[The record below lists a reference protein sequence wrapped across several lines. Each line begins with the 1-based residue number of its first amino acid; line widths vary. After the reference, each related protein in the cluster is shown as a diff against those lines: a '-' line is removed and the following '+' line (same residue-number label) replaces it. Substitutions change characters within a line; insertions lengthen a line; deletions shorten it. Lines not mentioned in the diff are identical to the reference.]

1 MSSSNKESLNKNTLN
16 KEALNKEKLAEAT
29 SNDGKPLWLTRL
41 ALQRPVTIC
50 MLFISLLLFGG
61 MASRLLPL
69 EMFPGIDI
77 PELYVNVPYP
87 NASPAEVERLI
98 TRPLEEALATV
109 SGIKQLRSFANEN
122 SGDVSLQFRWSEN
135 ISSKSLEVRERLDTV
150 RHLLPNDVERVLV
163 YQFNTS
169 DMPIFQLR
177 ISSERDLAMAYD
189 LLEQQ
194 IKRPLERV
202 QGVSKVELYGVEKR
216 QVIIRLDPDKLR
228 ALQVDPTALLEQ
240 LRGSNFAL
248 SAGELRNPEQS
259 VLVKPL
265 GEYKELAEIAALPVR
280 PGLQLRDLATI
291 ELELPKREDG
301 RHLNQTYAVGMNV
314 YKESGANLVEV
325 AKAAMQVVAAAD
337 SNPAFN
343 GISLYV
349 MDDLADNVTKSLRD
363 LLKAGAVGALLSFVV
378 LYLFLRH
385 LTTTLVVVLSVPA
398 AIMIALGAMYFLGY
412 SLNILSMMGLML
424 AIGMLVDNAVVVTES
439 IFRERAAGG
448 DVRAATERGVKR
460 VGLAVLAGTATTAIV
475 FLPNIIGEKMQ
486 LTIFLEHVAIAIC
499 LCLAISLLLALTLI
513 PLLTTKLKVQPTTT
527 QEGSALDKRYH
538 RILTMVMNWPKST
551 TLVAIFVLLSTA
563 LPFSQLGSSNEDDE
577 DNSRI
582 FLNYNVQGNYSLEE
596 VRAEVTAM
604 ETYFYSRK
612 DEFFIESVYSYYR
625 SGHAISIILLKD
637 AVPVDI
643 NSLKEK
649 IRADWPQLVRSRPSF
664 SYGSDNSA
672 LQLHLLGNST
682 ERLLQ
687 LAEELQPALQ
697 VLPAIAD
704 VNSDLS
710 KGQQEV
716 QILLNRAELQRL
728 GLSAEQVARSVALA
742 LRGVNLR
749 TFRSS
754 EQGELLIR
762 LIYDERISQS
772 LAELS
777 ALPVAAV
784 AGVSVP
790 LSQLAELKVV
800 PRLQSIRRFNRE
812 TGIAL
817 QLALNKDVS
826 MEQARKEISE
836 LMQQVQLPEGYRWSF
851 QGGFVR
857 QNEEQQVMLVNMLL
871 ALAMIYIVM
880 AALFESLLLPN
891 AVIGSL
897 LFSFVGVFWTF
908 FLTGTSLGIMGM
920 IGMLVLMGIVVN
932 NGIVLVDRIN
942 QDRALQPEMP
952 LKALIIEAC
961 TARLKPILM
970 TVSTTVLGL
979 IPLALGGTALGGDGP
994 SYAPMAIAIIGG
1006 LVFSTLTSLLLVP
1019 LNYYGLVQLRLAS
1032 SRMLARSYSWQSR
1045 FLAK

>member
-1 MSSSNKESLNKNTLN
+1 MSQQPLDDTL
-16 KEALNKEKLAEAT
+16 T
-29 SNDGKPLWLTRL
+29 STNHAGPAADEQKPIWLTRV
-41 ALQRPVTIC
+41 ALRRPVTIC
-50 MLFISLLLFGG
+50 MLFISMLLFGG
-61 MASRLLPL
+61 LASRLLPL

-87 NASPAEVERLI
+87 NATPAEVERLI

-109 SGIKQLRSFANEN
+109 SGIKELRSFANEN
-122 SGDVSLQFRWSEN
+122 SGDISLQFRWSEN

-150 RHLLPNDVERVLV
+150 RHLLPADVERVLV
-163 YQFNTS
+163 FQFNTS

-202 QGVSKVELYGVEKR
+202 PGVSKVELYGVEKR
-216 QVIIRLDPDKLR
+216 QVIIRLDPDRMR
-228 ALQVDPTALLEQ
+228 ALQVDPAALLNQ

-248 SAGELRNPEQS
+248 SAGELRNGEQS

-265 GEYKELAEIAALPVR
+265 GEYKELSEIAALPIR
-280 PGLQLRDLATI
+280 PGLQLREVASV

-337 SNPAFN
+337 ANPAFN

-363 LLKAGAVGALLSFVV
+363 LLQAGAIGALLSFIV

-385 LTTTLVVVLSVPA
+385 LTTTLIVVLSVPA
-398 AIMIALGAMYFLGY
+398 AIVIALGAMYFMGY

-439 IFRERAAGG
+439 IFRERAQGG
-448 DVRAATERGVKR
+448 DLRAATERGVKR

-499 LCLAISLLLALTLI
+499 LCLAISLLLSLTLI
-513 PLLTTKLKVQPTTT
+513 PLLTTKLKVQPVSDP
-527 QEGSALDKRYH
+527 QGSALDRGY
-538 RILTMVMNWPKST
+538 RRLLTKVMHWPKTST
-551 TLVAIFVLLSTA
+551 LLALLVLLSAA
-563 LPFSQLGSSNEDDE
+563 LPFSQIGSSNEDEE
-577 DNSRI
+577 DRGRL
-582 FLNYNVQGNYSLEE
+582 FLNYNIQGNYNLEE
-596 VRAEVTAM
+596 VRAEVSAM
-604 ETYFYSRK
+604 EAFLYSRK
-612 DEFFIESVYSYYR
+612 DEFYIESVYSYYR
-625 SGHAISIILLKD
+625 SGHAISIILLQEQ
-637 AVPVDI
+637 VPVEL
-643 NSLKEK
+643 NSLKEQ
-649 IRADWPQLVRSRPSF
+649 IRKEWPPLVRARPSF
-664 SYGSDNSA
+664 SFGNDNSG
-672 LQLHLLGNST
+672 LRLHLLGNST
-682 ERLLQ
+682 ERLLE
-687 LAEELQPALQ
+687 LAAELEPALQ
-697 VLPAIAD
+697 SLPAVAE
-704 VNSDLS
+704 VRSDLAR
-710 KGQQEV
+710 GQQEV
-716 QILLNRAELQRL
+716 QILFNRPELERL
-728 GLSAEQVARSVALA
+728 GLSANQVAQSVALS

-749 TFRSS
+749 TYRSA
-754 EQGELLIR
+754 EQGELQIR
-762 LIYDERISQS
+762 LIYDERISRS
-772 LAELS
+772 LSEL
-777 ALPVAAV
+777 ADLPVAVV
-784 AGVSVP
+784 AGVSIP

-812 TGIAL
+812 TGVAL
-817 QLALNKDVS
+817 QLSLQKDIS
-826 MEQARKEISE
+826 MDQARKEIGQ
-836 LMQQVQLPEGYRWSF
+836 LMQQVQLPDGYRWSY
-851 QGGFVR
+851 QGGFTR

-880 AALFESLLLPN
+880 AALFESLLMPN

-908 FLTGTSLGIMGM
+908 FITGTGLGVMGM

-942 QDRALQPEMP
+942 QDRALMPDLP
-952 LKALIIEAC
+952 LKNLIIEAC

-970 TVSTTVLGL
+970 TVATTVLGL
-979 IPLALGGTALGGDGP
+979 VPLALGGTAIGGNGP

-1006 LVFSTLTSLLLVP
+1006 LLFSTLTSLLLVP
-1019 LNYYGLVQLRLAS
+1019 LNYYGLVKLRTATGRL
-1032 SRMLARSYSWQSR
+1032 LARSGLWQR
-1045 FLAK
+1045 RLLRQA

>member
-1 MSSSNKESLNKNTLN
+1 MTAPLPSRDPLTAQTAANANMDN
-16 KEALNKEKLAEAT
+16 
-29 SNDGKPLWLTRL
+29 KPLWLTRL
-41 ALQRPVTIC
+41 ALSRPVTIC
-50 MLFISLLLFGG
+50 MLFISLMLFGG
-61 MASRLLPL
+61 LSSRLLPL

-77 PELYVNVPYP
+77 PELYVSVPYP

-109 SGIKQLRSFANEN
+109 SGIKELNSFANEN
-122 SGDVSLQFRWSEN
+122 SGDVSLEFRWNEN
-135 ISSKSLEVRERLDTV
+135 ISSKGLEVRERLDSI
-150 RHLLPNDVERVLV
+150 RHLLPDDVERVLLF
-163 YQFNTS
+163 QFNTS

-202 QGVSKVELYGVEKR
+202 PGVSKVELYGVDKR
-216 QVIIRLDPDKLR
+216 QVIIRLDPDKMR
-228 ALQVDPTALLEQ
+228 ALQVDPTALLAQ

-248 SAGELRNPEQS
+248 SAGELRNSEQS

-265 GEYKELAEIAALPVR
+265 GEYRELAEIAALPVR
-280 PGLQLRDLATI
+280 PGLQLRDVASV
-291 ELELPKREDG
+291 ELELPKQEEG
-301 RHLNQTYAVGMNV
+301 RHLDQTYAVGMNV
-314 YKESGANLVEV
+314 FKESGANLVDV
-325 AKAAMQVVAAAD
+325 AGAAMKIVLAAD
-337 SNPAFN
+337 NNPAFN

-349 MDDLADNVTKSLRD
+349 MDDLADSVTKSLSD
-363 LLKAGAVGALLSFVV
+363 LLQAGAIGALLSFIV

-385 LTTTLVVVLSVPA
+385 LTTTLIVVLSVPA
-398 AIMIALGAMYFLGY
+398 ALIVALGAMYFLGY

-513 PLLTTKLKVQPTTT
+513 PLLTTKLKVPEVKEPQATRL
-527 QEGSALDKRYH
+527 ERYYKSALTK
-538 RILTMVMNWPKST
+538 VMLWPKT
-551 TLVAIFVLLSTA
+551 ATALALLTLASTA
-563 LPFSQLGSSNEDDE
+563 IPFSQVGNDSSDQED
-577 DNSRI
+577 RGRLFI
-582 FLNYNVQGNYSLEE
+582 NYNIQGNYSLEE

-604 ETYFYSRK
+604 EAFLYENKDRFY
-612 DEFFIESVYSYYR
+612 IESVYSYYR
-625 SGHAISIILLKD
+625 AGSAQSTVMLQEDLPIPLSE
-637 AVPVDI
+637 
-643 NSLKEK
+643 LKEQ
-649 IRADWPQLVRSRPSF
+649 IRSAWPTLVRARPGF
-664 SYGSDNSA
+664 GWGNRNTA
-672 LQLHLLGNST
+672 LRVNLFGPST

-687 LAEELQPALQ
+687 LASDLQPALQ
-697 VLPAIAD
+697 RLPSLAE
-704 VNSDLS
+704 VSSDLTR
-710 KGQQEV
+710 GQQEI
-716 QILLNRAELQRL
+716 QIRLKRAELERL
-728 GLSAEQVARSVALA
+728 GLSAEAVAQSTSLA

-749 TFRSS
+749 TFRSA

-772 LAELS
+772 QAELA
-777 ALPVAAV
+777 ALPVAV
-784 AGVSVP
+784 VQGVSIP
-790 LSQLAELKVV
+790 LSQVADLQTV
-800 PRLQSIRRFNRE
+800 PRLQSIRRFDRE
-812 TGIAL
+812 TGIAI
-817 QLALNKDVS
+817 QLALAKDITVD
-826 MEQARKEISE
+826 QAKVEINQ
-836 LMQQVQLPEGYRWSF
+836 LMQQVQLPEGYRWSY

-857 QNEEQQVMLVNMLL
+857 QNEEQQVMIINMLL

-880 AALFESLLLPN
+880 AALFESLLMPN

-908 FLTGTSLGIMGM
+908 WLTGTGLEVMGM

-942 QDRALQPEMP
+942 QDRVLLPHLP
-952 LKALIIEAC
+952 LIDLIIGASI
-961 TARLKPILM
+961 ARLKPILM
-970 TVSTTVLGL
+970 TVATTVLGL
-979 IPLALGGTALGGDGP
+979 VPLALGGTAIGGNGP

-1019 LNYYGLVQLRLAS
+1019 LNYYALIKLRTAS
-1032 SRMLARSYSWQSR
+1032 SRLVSRSQQWQR
-1045 FLAK
+1045 RILRRA